1 MESTKSIGIVADRS
15 NSSVAVFLKR
25 NLSLVFGQDI
35 GVHVYFLQDLH
46 QGSLI
51 DDGAVLV
58 LFNQHALAARE
69 YVPDSSRIIVVQRTI
84 LEKEVY
90 RLFGIPAGTDVL
102 VVNDGWDTTLETM
115 TLLYK
120 LGIRNL
126 NLLPCQEGHEYSM
139 VHIAITP
146 GEKGHVPP
154 GMDSIIDV
162 GHRYIDI
169 STFIEIIDKLEIT
182 DPDVNRRLLK
192 YSEDTVSL
200 DRGVKKQYRELAVK
214 NMELNAFLSLSHE
227 GILFLD
233 TDGMVKL
240 YNQCLARML
249 DLAGYTAPKPL
260 EDVFPPAVAGLL
272 QKDSARNE
280 LLEYRGKTF
289 IVTGQPLQRAGRS
302 LGRYYSF
309 QEVTY
314 IRQLEATLSAK
325 LQARGLVSRYSFDDI
340 YTQSPAMA
348 QCLDFSRK
356 AAASDLSI
364 LITGESGTGKELLAQ
379 AIHTASPRRKQ
390 PFVAFNCAAVPEGL
404 MESELF
410 GYSAGTFTG
419 GLKEGKAGLFEQA
432 NNGTV
437 FLDEIGDMPY
447 AMQTK
452 LLRVLQEQQVR
463 RMGSQIVA
471 DINIRIV
478 AATNKDLPAKIKA
491 GQFRED
497 LYYRLNVLPVRV
509 PPLRE
514 RQEDILYLLDIF
526 LRQQAGPFTIDDET
540 AQFLTAY
547 AWPGNIRELHN
558 AASYIAFMAAPVVTP
573 AQLPPYILDRPDDFQ
588 DEYDLLASEEDM
600 AQVQALLALLDSLQT
615 LQRGKGRK
623 ALSEALQHQGL
634 DLSEGQI
641 RRLTSLLEHAG
652 LVQSRQGRGG
662 CHITLKG
669 RNFLNWL
676 KNRK

>member
-126 NLLPCQEGHEYSM
+126 NLLPCQEGHDYST

-289 IVTGQPLQRAGRS
+289 IVTG
-302 LGRYYSF
+302 
-309 QEVTY
+309 
-314 IRQLEATLSAK
+314 
-325 LQARGLVSRYSFDDI
+325 
-340 YTQSPAMA
+340 
-348 QCLDFSRK
+348 
-356 AAASDLSI
+356 
-364 LITGESGTGKELLAQ
+364 
-379 AIHTASPRRKQ
+379 
-390 PFVAFNCAAVPEGL
+390 
-404 MESELF
+404 
-410 GYSAGTFTG
+410 
-419 GLKEGKAGLFEQA
+419 
-432 NNGTV
+432 
-437 FLDEIGDMPY
+437 
-447 AMQTK
+447 
-452 LLRVLQEQQVR
+452 
-463 RMGSQIVA
+463 
-471 DINIRIV
+471 
-478 AATNKDLPAKIKA
+478 
-491 GQFRED
+491 
-497 LYYRLNVLPVRV
+497 
-509 PPLRE
+509 
-514 RQEDILYLLDIF
+514 
-526 LRQQAGPFTIDDET
+526 
-540 AQFLTAY
+540 
-547 AWPGNIRELHN
+547 
-558 AASYIAFMAAPVVTP
+558 
-573 AQLPPYILDRPDDFQ
+573 
-588 DEYDLLASEEDM
+588 
-600 AQVQALLALLDSLQT
+600 
-615 LQRGKGRK
+615 
-623 ALSEALQHQGL
+623 
-634 DLSEGQI
+634 
-641 RRLTSLLEHAG
+641 
-652 LVQSRQGRGG
+652 
-662 CHITLKG
+662 
-669 RNFLNWL
+669 
-676 KNRK
+676 